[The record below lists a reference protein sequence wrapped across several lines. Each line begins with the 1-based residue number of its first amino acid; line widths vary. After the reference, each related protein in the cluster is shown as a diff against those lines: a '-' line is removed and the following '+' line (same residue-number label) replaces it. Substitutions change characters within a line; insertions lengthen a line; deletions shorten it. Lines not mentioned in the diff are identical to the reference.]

1 MFSGFLLFMVVFDWR
16 CWLVIRRWVWILVG
30 LAVAVVMDLCGWL
43 WLGDYGIFFFFFM
56 GLWCSNAVVVVVVV
70 VAAGDLWV
78 VVGRWCSN
86 SVVW

>member
-1 MFSGFLLFMVVFDWR
+1 MLASDSA
-16 CWLVIRRWVWILVG
+16 VWILVG
-30 LAVAVVMDLCGWL
+30 LAVVVVMDLCGWL
-43 WLGDYGIFFFFFM
+43 WLGDYGIFFFFM

-78 VVGRWCSN
+78 VLGRWCSN